1 MTLNDLILNQK
12 YIFQTTTGLTVQGKL
27 DSFDNEV
34 ITVNIE
40 NAGQVILWKKDI
52 YRWKDN

>member
-1 MTLNDLILNQK
+1 MTLNDLIIDQI
-12 YIFQTTTGLTVQGKL
+12 YTFQTVTGLTIQGKV

-40 NAGQVILWKKDI
+40 NAGQIILWKKDI